1 LQKNVYS
8 SRAVASLAAILL
20 VVCITAFGQEQRNEI
35 SVQATGFFTKNA
47 DGNGLH
53 SDATEA
59 GGLLLGY
66 RRHIFGRFSAEANYG
81 WSRNT
86 LEFSGATAGR
96 VQSDIH
102 QITGAAIVALPRI
115 SKFQPYVLGGGG
127 ALVFD
132 PTGKPHGTFPGADRQ
147 ARGTFLYGAG
157 ADYSLTWRISLRA
170 EYRGF
175 VYKTPDFGLNSLNTD
190 KWTHTFQ
197 PSAGIV
203 VKF

>member
-1 LQKNVYS
+1 MKTNYFL
-8 SRAVASLAAILL
+8 RTIAVFAAVLLILSMTALA
-20 VVCITAFGQEQRNEI
+20 QDERNQI
-35 SVQATGFFTKNA
+35 SVQGTGFFTKNT

-53 SDATEA
+53 SKATEA

-66 RRHIFGRFSAEANYG
+66 RRHIFGRFSAETNYG

-86 LEFSGATAGR
+86 HSFTGTTAGR

-102 QITGAAIVALPRI
+102 QVTGAAVVGLPRI

-132 PTGKPHGTFPGADRQ
+132 PTGKAYGTYTGASRQTHGA
-147 ARGTFLYGAG
+147 FLYGGG
-157 ADYSLTWRISLRA
+157 ADYSLTSRLSVRA

-190 KWTHTFQ
+190 KWTHTAQ
-197 PSAGIV
+197 PSAGLVI
-203 VKF
+203 KF